1 MPTPLTLKVY
11 RGDDLVRT
19 EQFARDIIKIGR
31 LSSAHL
37 CLDDERVSRIHSV
50 IEVGPD
56 GTFSIIDMGSAD
68 GTYVNGK
75 RVNRSPLRYGDQIA
89 LGGLRLVLEAPFSS
103 DSPAT
108 AAASDMPNGT
118 GAARQVAV
126 LAGEVPLPGIDE
138 TTGAEPIPRA
148 SEPGAVLASPRAP
161 VGSTVKSSS
170 SSPAPATPPKPFP
183 VPNQPGMGAGTGT
196 GGTAA
201 PDLAAA
207 PASDRV
213 VARKSSPRRGGR
225 LSAAA
230 LAPRLREA
238 EPEPAPPTEEPASG
252 SDLGVELRMLWG
264 DTLLDAG
271 TFVKPSRPVLVGE
284 TKRCDFLLSGPDL
297 PVPQFP
303 ILHYEE
309 GEYRFLF
316 ARGMTGGVQEKGEV
330 TTLAT
335 LVKERR
341 ATPDGAIDGA
351 YATAVPRSGAAR
363 VEFGSGIRMEA
374 RFKRPPKPAVVPW
387 WERINY
393 QFLNLFLIL
402 LFLQAGFIVA
412 ANNFPYDTDT
422 VADDLFKNPS
432 RMAKFIIKPPEQQP
446 KANPYLERLQKEL
459 KREEPGEM
467 AERHKGT
474 EGQMGKKD
482 ASKTNARS
490 APKAIDPNAKDI
502 VKNSGLVA
510 LLGRGRGSSGGL
522 STIFGQGGLGGD
534 LKGAIGNM
542 FGPVVGDSYGLGGLG
557 LKGTGTGG
565 GGQGETIG
573 IGGVGTKGRGGGLG
587 SYGSGVGGLGK
598 KSDRDVS
605 ISTGT
610 AAVLGSIDKEL
621 IRRVIQEHAS
631 QIRYCYEQA
640 LAINPKLEGKVAI
653 RWIINADGHVS
664 NPQVDS
670 GTTTLDNGSVHRCM
684 MDRIASWEFPKPKGG
699 GMAVVTYPWILRP
712 SGGAGG

>member
-11 RGDDLVRT
+11 KGDDLVRT

-50 IEVGPD
+50 IEVAPD
-56 GTFSIIDMGSAD
+56 GNISIIDMGSAD

-75 RVNRSPLRYGDQIA
+75 RVNRSPLRRGDQIA
-89 LGGLRLVLEAPFSS
+89 VGGLKIVLEGPVSAEPPGAPA
-103 DSPAT
+103 P
-108 AAASDMPNGT
+108 DMPNAA
-118 GAARQVAV
+118 GAGRELAAPPAGGASV
-126 LAGEVPLPGIDE
+126 LAGIDE
-138 TTGAEPIPRA
+138 TTGAEPIPRTA
-148 SEPGAVLASPRAP
+148 EPSPVP
-161 VGSTVKSSS
+161 I
-170 SSPAPATPPKPFP
+170 SSPAPSGFTMQPSSAAPVATAAKTLTAPTLAAPEAAPAP
-183 VPNQPGMGAGTGT
+183 VASEAPDRPAPRKAAPRRSRRPA
-196 GGTAA
+196 GTAA
-201 PDLAAA
+201 LA
-207 PASDRV
+207 V
-213 VARKSSPRRGGR
+213 HV
-225 LSAAA
+225 
-230 LAPRLREA
+230 REA
-238 EPEPAPPTEEPASG
+238 ETDLAPAKDEPASG
-252 SDLGVELRMLWG
+252 PDLGVELRMLWG

-271 TFVKPSRPVLVGE
+271 TFVKPARPVLVGE
-284 TKRCDFLLSGPDL
+284 TRRCAFLLSGPDL
-297 PVPQFP
+297 PIPQFP
-303 ILHYEE
+303 ILRYEE

-316 ARGMTGGVQEKGEV
+316 ARGMTGGVEEKGQV
-330 TTLAT
+330 TPLAT

-341 ATPDGAIDGA
+341 AAPDGAIEGA
-351 YATAVPRSGAAR
+351 YAAAIPRAGAVR
-363 VEFGSGIRMEA
+363 VEFGSGIRIEA

-393 QFLNLFLIL
+393 QFLNLVLIL

-482 ASKTNARS
+482 APKTNARS

-502 VKNSGLVA
+502 VKNTGLVA

-565 GGQGETIG
+565 GGQGQTIG

-605 ISTGT
+605 IATGP
-610 AAVLGSIDKEL
+610 AAVLGSIDREL
-621 IRRVIQEHAS
+621 IRRVIQEHAA

-653 RWIINADGHVS
+653 RWIINADGRVS

-670 GTTTLDNGSVHRCM
+670 GATTLDNGSVHRCM

-712 SGGAGG
+712 SGSAGG